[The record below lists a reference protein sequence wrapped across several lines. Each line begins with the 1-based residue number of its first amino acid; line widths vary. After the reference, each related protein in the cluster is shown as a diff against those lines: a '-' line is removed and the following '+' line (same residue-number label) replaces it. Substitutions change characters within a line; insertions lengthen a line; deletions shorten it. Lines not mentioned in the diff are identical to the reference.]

1 MTLAPIVNS
10 DVKAVFNSHPA
21 PVREGLLELR
31 QLVLETAEDTEGVGA
46 IEETLKW
53 GQPSYLTSETKSGST
68 IRVAAFGDTPGDY
81 AMYFICNTN
90 LVNTFEDMFGDVFTY
105 EPNRALVFNV
115 GGEIPR
121 NELRQCISMALTYHR
136 DKP

>member
-1 MTLAPIVNS
+1 MTVTPIVNS
-10 DVKAVFNSHPA
+10 EVEAVFNSHPA

-31 QLVLETAEDTEGVGA
+31 QLVLETAE
-46 IEETLKW
+46 
-53 GQPSYLTSETKSGST
+53 
-68 IRVAAFGDTPGDY
+68 DTPGDY

-105 EPNRALVFNV
+105 EPNRALIFNI